1 MNAQELFYKVANGD
15 IKAELEIS
23 EEGREVNVYTDNGDF
38 FFKTDPQ
45 YTRAYEA
52 PSYDSPGYDDID
64 VQDVD
69 IWAADFE
76 NKDGFFAG
84 ILTDD
89 AITAEAKE
97 YLKAVISEHL
107 NMEPPALDDNDYWHE

>member
-15 IKAELEIS
+15 IKAEVEIS
-23 EEGREVNVYTDNGDF
+23 EEGRDVKVYTDNGDF

-52 PSYDSPGYDDID
+52 PSYDSPYDSPGYDDID

-76 NKDGFFAG
+76 NKDGFLAG
-84 ILTDD
+84 FLTDD

-97 YLKAVISEHL
+97 YLKVVISEHL
-107 NMEPPALDDNDYWHE
+107 NREPPAMDNYE